1 MKSVLCMFVPA
12 GLGRRAALVVQRLHE
27 QGRLT
32 QGGGTG
38 SSTPCVSLSV
48 FCVFFDFL
56 CLLDS
61 YAGFFASLQS
71 NHFSGRKDPH
81 RRPQTSP
88 YHCQGLLGLKAR
100 TVRPWNL
107 DFIV

>member
-1 MKSVLCMFVPA
+1 MIKLTIYVPA

-38 SSTPCVSLSV
+38 TSTPCVSFSVFSLFSV
-48 FCVFFDFL
+48 FCVYWIYTQV
-56 CLLDS
+56 S
-61 YAGFFASLQS
+61 SSLQS
-71 NHFSGRKDPH
+71 KHFSGRKDPH

-88 YHCQGLLGLKAR
+88 YHCQGLLGLKVR